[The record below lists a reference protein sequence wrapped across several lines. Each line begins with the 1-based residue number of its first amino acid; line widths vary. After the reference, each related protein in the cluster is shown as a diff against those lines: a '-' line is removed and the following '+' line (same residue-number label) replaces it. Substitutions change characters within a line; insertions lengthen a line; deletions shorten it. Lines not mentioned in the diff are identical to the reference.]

1 MGTQETAP
9 EVASRTKREP
19 TIFISHKH
27 VDRNIADAVREFV
40 RQTSR
45 NEVAVYQS
53 SSGVSEGPEL
63 GRPLTEQLKDALWK
77 AGIVILIYTSE
88 DQDWQ
93 WCMWECG
100 VALNPHTPDT
110 RVIVFQCAPHPPRVF
125 QDQVR
130 VDARNKEDLLKF
142 VRTFLTD
149 PSFFPGFGRALAPKL
164 SPHDDEV
171 RDAADE
177 LHKTMASVLPRA
189 EVAEWPVQPLM
200 RLQLP
205 LEISDKLAAESALAS
220 GPSIEIAD
228 VITVTS
234 LQQKAKQIFG
244 IAELSPATTL
254 SGLAMRW
261 AASMPGESLDWVTD
275 IESQIRRASQGE
287 IPTIRWGYMREIG
300 GSGRYAPL
308 LTCVRRIPGLRSLQ
322 FDVNLLPYNDLA
334 AIRVTARMISIS
346 EIACHHIDKM
356 PLSSTK
362 VRDLALRFKH
372 QKRTRMPFI
381 DNLHRVQMIVHR
393 SMIDG
398 YLASKVT
405 DPDPEIDIADITMA
419 DMLEKEPELK
429 SLFETS
435 LGFVGKEERLIEV
448 KTIMGANPNIQDVF
462 VTETGKQDE
471 PVLGWITNAMMA
483 QHTA

>member
-1 MGTQETAP
+1 M
-9 EVASRTKREP
+9 
-19 TIFISHKH
+19 
-27 VDRNIADAVREFV
+27 
-40 RQTSR
+40 
-45 NEVAVYQS
+45 
-53 SSGVSEGPEL
+53 
-63 GRPLTEQLKDALWK
+63 ALLR
-77 AGIVILIYTSE
+77 IR
-88 DQDWQ
+88 D
-93 WCMWECG
+93 
-100 VALNPHTPDT
+100 TPDT
-110 RVIVFQCAPHPPRVF
+110 RVIVFQCSPETPRVF

-130 VDARNKEDLLKF
+130 VNARDKEDLLKF

-149 PSFFPGFGRALAPKL
+149 TRFFPGFGRALAPRL
-164 SPHDDEV
+164 SPSSDQV

-205 LEISDKLAAESALAS
+205 LEISDKLAAESAS
-220 GPSIEIAD
+220 DPGPRIEIAD

-234 LQQKAKQIFG
+234 LEQTAKQIFG

-261 AASMPGESLDWVTD
+261 AQSKPGESLDWVKD
-275 IESQIRRASQGE
+275 IEDQIRRASRGE
-287 IPTIRWGYMREIG
+287 IPTIRWGYVREIG

-308 LTCVRRIPGLRSLQ
+308 VTRVRRVPGMRSQQ

-334 AIRVTARMISIS
+334 AIRAVTRMIPIS
-346 EIACHHIDKM
+346 EIVCHHIDQM

-362 VRDLALRFKH
+362 VADLSLRFKR
-372 QKRTRMPFI
+372 QKRTRMPFV
-381 DNLHRVQMIVHR
+381 DSQHRVQMIVHR

-405 DPDPEIDIADITMA
+405 EPDPEIDIADITIA

-429 SLFETS
+429 SLFEKS
-435 LGFVGKEERLIEV
+435 FGFVGKGTRLIEV
-448 KTIMGANPNIQDVF
+448 KTIMSENPIIQDVF
-462 VTETGKQDE
+462 VTETGSRDE

-483 QHTA
+483 QHTG

>member
-1 MGTQETAP
+1 MAPQDRGHEVVSGT
-9 EVASRTKREP
+9 SREP

-27 VDRNIADAVREFV
+27 VDRNIADEVREFV
-40 RQTSR
+40 ERRSNR
-45 NEVAVYQS
+45 EVTVYQS
-53 SSGVSEGPEL
+53 SSGESEGPEL
-63 GRPLTEQLKDALWK
+63 GRPLTAELKNALWK

-100 VALNPHTPDT
+100 VATNPDTPDT
-110 RVIVFQCAPHPPRVF
+110 RIIVFQCSPETPRVF

-130 VDARNKEDLLKF
+130 VNARDKEDLLKF
-142 VRTFLTD
+142 VRTFLTNTH
-149 PSFFPGFGRALAPKL
+149 FFPGFGRALAPRL
-164 SPHDDEV
+164 SPSSDQV

-177 LHKTMASVLPRA
+177 LHKAMASVLPRA
-189 EVAEWPVQPLM
+189 EGAEWPVQPLM

-205 LEISDKLAAESALAS
+205 LEISDKLAAESAS
-220 GPSIEIAD
+220 DPGPRIQIAD

-234 LQQKAKQIFG
+234 LEQHAKQIFG

-261 AASMPGESLDWVTD
+261 TQSMPGESLDWVKD
-275 IESQIRRASQGE
+275 IEKQIRRASRGE
-287 IPTIRWGYMREIG
+287 IPTIHWGYVREIR

-308 LTCVRRIPGLRSLQ
+308 VTRVRRIPGIQSQQ

-334 AIRVTARMISIS
+334 AIRAVTRMIPIS
-346 EIACHHIDKM
+346 EIVCHHIDQM
-356 PLSSTK
+356 PLSSSK
-362 VRDLALRFKH
+362 VGDLSLRFKR
-372 QKRTRMPFI
+372 QKHTRMPFI
-381 DNLHRVQMIVHR
+381 DSQYRVQMIVHR
-393 SMIDG
+393 SAIDG
-398 YLASKVT
+398 YIADKAT
-405 DPDPEIDIADITMA
+405 EHPGIKIADITIA

-435 LGFVGKEERLIEV
+435 FGFVGEGKRLIEV
-448 KTIMGANPNIQDVF
+448 KTIMSDPRIQDVF
-462 VTETGKQDE
+462 VTETGSPDE

-483 QHTA
+483 QHTG

>member
-1 MGTQETAP
+1 MAP
-9 EVASRTKREP
+9 QDRAHEVASGTSREP

-27 VDRNIADAVREFV
+27 ADRKIADAVREFV
-40 RQTSR
+40 EQRSNR
-45 NEVAVYQS
+45 EVTVYQS
-53 SSGVSEGPEL
+53 SSGESEGPEL
-63 GRPLTEQLKDALWK
+63 GRPLTAELKNALWK
-77 AGIVILIYTSE
+77 VGIVILIYTSE

-100 VALNPHTPDT
+100 VATNPNTPDT
-110 RVIVFQCAPHPPRVF
+110 RVIVFQCSPETPRVF

-130 VDARNKEDLLKF
+130 VNVRDKEDLLKF

-149 PSFFPGFGRALAPKL
+149 ARFFPGFGRALAPKL
-164 SPHDDEV
+164 SPSSDQV
-171 RDAADE
+171 RNAADD
-177 LHKTMASVLPRA
+177 LHRMMAGVLPRA
-189 EVAEWPVQPLM
+189 DVAEWPVQPLM

-205 LEISDKLAAESALAS
+205 LEISDKLAAESDPGLR
-220 GPSIEIAD
+220 IEIAD

-234 LQQKAKQIFG
+234 LEQTAKQIFG

-261 AASMPGESLDWVTD
+261 AQSTRESLDWVKD
-275 IESQIRRASQGE
+275 IEDQIRRASRGE
-287 IPTIRWGYMREIG
+287 IPTIRWGYVREID

-308 LTCVRRIPGLRSLQ
+308 VTRVRWVPGMRSQQ

-334 AIRVTARMISIS
+334 AIRAVTRMIPIS
-346 EIACHHIDKM
+346 ETVCHHIHET

-362 VRDLALRFKH
+362 VVDLALRFKQ
-372 QKRTRMPFI
+372 QKRTRMPFV
-381 DNLHRVQMIVHR
+381 DGLKRVQMIVHR

-405 DPDPEIDIADITMA
+405 EPDPEIGIADITIT

-429 SLFETS
+429 SLFEKS
-435 LGFVGKEERLIEV
+435 FAFVGEGKRLIDV
-448 KTIMGANPNIQDVF
+448 KAIMSENPSIQDVF
-462 VTETGKQDE
+462 VTKTGSRDE

-483 QHTA
+483 QHTG